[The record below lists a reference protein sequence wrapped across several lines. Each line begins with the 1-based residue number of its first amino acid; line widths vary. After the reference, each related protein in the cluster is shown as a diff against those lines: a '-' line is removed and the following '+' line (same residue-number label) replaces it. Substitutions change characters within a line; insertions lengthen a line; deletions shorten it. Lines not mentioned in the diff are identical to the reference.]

1 MTIYRSIYR
10 YKYNPKVKLKINVL
24 NVPRF
29 NLRVL
34 DDLLSQ
40 LTRDFPETVNT
51 YVEHLSNRFEEQA
64 IETYSM
70 TPEGKF
76 AVLQK
81 FPTLIEK
88 AINAHLCCL
97 GYSKYTSEVLDE
109 KIEVF
114 VSDALKG
121 GLMFR
126 YLMAIALTSIM
137 SREKAI
143 QYFQKFIDDFTRRN
157 LHERVEDLGS
167 ELKSRSK
174 FFNTY
179 HGHECVTK
187 FIEKGRLVRKIT
199 KCMYHEVMKEV
210 NDPDFSYALC
220 CHGDFEETKQ
230 INEHFVLTRKKTLIQ
245 NHEMCDFCIHDTR
258 IIEQITHPSPEFWEN
273 LR

>member
-10 YKYNPKVKLKINVL
+10 YKYNPTVKLKINVL
-24 NVPRF
+24 NVPKF

-51 YVEHLSNRFEEQA
+51 YAENLAARFEKET

-76 AVLQK
+76 VVLQK
-81 FPTLIEK
+81 FPALIEK
-88 AINAHLCCL
+88 GINAHLCCL
-97 GYSKYTSEVLDE
+97 GYSKYAPEILDE
-109 KIEVF
+109 KIEFF

-126 YLMAIALTSIM
+126 YHMAVALTSIM

-143 QYFQKFIDDFTRRN
+143 QYFQKFTDDFTRRN
-157 LHERVEDLGS
+157 LHERAKDLES
-167 ELKSRSK
+167 ELKSKSK

-179 HGHECVTK
+179 HGHECVMK
-187 FIEKGRLVRKIT
+187 FIEKGRLAEKIT
-199 KCMYHEVMKEV
+199 KCMYHEVMKKA

-258 IIEQITHPSPEFWEN
+258 LVKEITHPSAEFWEN

>member
-1 MTIYRSIYR
+1 M
-10 YKYNPKVKLKINVL
+10 VKLKIKPT
-24 NVPRF
+24 NVPEF

-40 LTRDFPETVNT
+40 LIHDFPETVNI
-51 YVEHLSNRFEEQA
+51 YVEHLSDRFEEQTT
-64 IETYSM
+64 ETHSV

-76 AVLQK
+76 TVLQK
-81 FPTLIEK
+81 FPALIEK
-88 AINAHLCCL
+88 GINAHLCCL
-97 GYSKYTSEVLDE
+97 GYSKYASEILNE

-126 YLMAIALTSIM
+126 YLMAVALTSIM
-137 SREKAI
+137 SREKAL
-143 QYFQKFIDDFTRRN
+143 QYFQKFTDDFTRRN

-179 HGHECVTK
+179 HGHECVMK
-187 FIEKGRLVRKIT
+187 FIEKGRLARKIT
-199 KCMYHEVMKEV
+199 KCMYYEVMKEV

-230 INEHFVLTRKKTLIQ
+230 VNEHFVLTREKTLIQ

-258 IIEQITHPSPEFWEN
+258 IVKEITHPPAEFWEN